1 MRLNMY
7 MVAEGIPWAE
17 KKLFFSD
24 KAKEDSLSQAKL
36 YSPDITLFSRYLYL
50 VKAEDFPFGLLAG
63 DCFHF
68 VVLDSTGDFV
78 CPGECEIIVLN
89 AEHSLY
95 VVFDILQ
102 RCFERYNTWEE
113 TLVEILNTDASI
125 EKMCE
130 VSKPIFAN
138 PVIAHNGSY
147 EVLGTSVGREEMETL
162 GFPYHENTG
171 TYVLSSSHIEYFKNA
186 KVFLDTMGKTGV
198 ENFQA
203 DYPEYDVL
211 YVNLTGGEEGFP
223 GRLLLPALYG
233 KNSYSTYPSLA
244 LLGKVISFAL
254 NRRTVMAKGYRRGL
268 ERFFHSLLQGSAVNV
283 GEALICLQSKKWSP
297 DDTYCCVLLTL
308 SENER
313 RIFSVSYSCQRLEE
327 TLADCFAFPYEDTI
341 VGISRYEKGAEA
353 IFTVGTAFGSFIR
366 DGFFKA
372 GISDVF
378 SDLYAVQSYYEQAK
392 AALRVGNECD
402 PEIWYYPFKKYAFT
416 YMLYHGMGNLDPKFF
431 VDQRVFSLKTMG
443 KRDEVDYYRTLK
455 VYLENNMNLLHSAE
469 ELFIHRTTLF
479 YRINRIKETL
489 NLDFADKNTRLSLIM
504 SFYILDNI
512 RSIG

>member
-17 KKLFFSD
+17 KRLHFSQQ
-24 KAKEDSLSQAKL
+24 AKEDSLSQPKL
-36 YSPDITLFSRYLYL
+36 YSPDIPLFNRYLYL
-50 VKAEDFPFGLLAG
+50 VKAEEFPEELPTGE
-63 DCFHF
+63 CFHF
-68 VVLDSTGDFV
+68 VVLAAK
-78 CPGECEIIVLN
+78 GEFASADPCEMIVLN
-89 AEHSLY
+89 TEHSLF

-102 RCFERYNTWEE
+102 KCFEWYNTWEE
-113 TLVEILNTDASI
+113 TLVEILNTDANI
-125 EKMCE
+125 QKMCDA
-130 VSKPIFAN
+130 SKKIFTN
-138 PVIAHNGSY
+138 PVLAHNGSY
-147 EVLGTSVGREEMETL
+147 EVLGTSVNREVMEKDL
-162 GFPYHENTG
+162 AFPFHENVG
-171 TYVLSSSHIEYFKNA
+171 TYVASPHYIEYFKNA
-186 KVFLDTMGKTGV
+186 KVFHETMGKTGV
-198 ENFQA
+198 ENFHA
-203 DYPEYDVL
+203 DYPRYDVL
-211 YVNLTGGEEGFP
+211 YVNLTGGEEGFS
-223 GRLLLPALYG
+223 GRLLLPELYG
-233 KNSYSTYPSLA
+233 ENSYSTYPPLA

-268 ERFFHSLLQGSAVNV
+268 ERFFYSLLQGSAVNV
-283 GEALICLQSKKWSP
+283 GEASICLQSKKWSP
-297 DDTYCCVLLTL
+297 EDAYCCVLLTL

-327 TLADCFAFPYEDTI
+327 TLEDCFAFPYKDTI
-341 VGISRYEKGAEA
+341 VGICRYEKGAEA
-353 IFTVGTAFGSFIR
+353 FFTVGTAFGSFIR

-378 SDLYAVQSYYEQAK
+378 TDLYAVQSYYEQAK
-392 AALRVGNECD
+392 AALRVGNERD
-402 PEIWYYPFKKYAFT
+402 PEIWYYPFKKYAFV

-489 NLDFADKNTRLSLIM
+489 GINLSDKETRRSLLM
-504 SFYILDNI
+504 SFYVLDHI
-512 RSIG
+512 